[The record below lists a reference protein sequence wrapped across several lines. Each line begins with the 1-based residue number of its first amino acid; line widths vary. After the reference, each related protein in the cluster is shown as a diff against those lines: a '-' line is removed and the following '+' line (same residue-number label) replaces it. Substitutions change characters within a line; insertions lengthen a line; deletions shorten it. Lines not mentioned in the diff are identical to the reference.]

1 MKKRRFKTRRMLS
14 RFVKKKNVEHI
25 YICNCINFLA
35 FIMGNNQV
43 IFGMEKNDK

>member
-14 RFVKKKNVEHI
+14 RFVKKNVEHI

>member
-14 RFVKKKNVEHI
+14 RFAKKNVEHI